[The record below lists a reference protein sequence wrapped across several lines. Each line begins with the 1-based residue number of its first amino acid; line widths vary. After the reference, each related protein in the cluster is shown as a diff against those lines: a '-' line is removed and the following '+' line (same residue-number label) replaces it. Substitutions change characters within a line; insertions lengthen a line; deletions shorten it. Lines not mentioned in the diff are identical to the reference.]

1 MPDEARLVAIA
12 DRLERPG
19 FAAVP
24 SFLGDGQVAALRQ
37 LALARHA
44 AGAFRRAAIGTGE
57 RRQVRDDLRGDEI
70 LWMPPEPTG
79 PERALLDVLESLRL
93 TLNREL
99 ALGLFELECHYALY
113 PPGKAYARHL
123 DRFATGAS
131 RVVSCILYLN
141 EGWTAADGG
150 MLRLYADEEVVDV
163 LPEGGTLVAFLSE
176 RFWHEVLPATRPRL
190 SLTGWFRRRA

>member
-1 MPDEARLVAIA
+1 MPSDARLLAIA
-12 DRLERPG
+12 DRLEQPG
-19 FAAVP
+19 LAVVP
-24 SFLGDGQVAALRQ
+24 RFLPGAQVAALRQ
-37 LALARHA
+37 VALERHA

-57 RRQVRDDLRGDEI
+57 RRQVRDEVRGDEI
-70 LWMPPEPTG
+70 LWMPAEPSAPEQ
-79 PERALLDVLESLRL
+79 ALLDLLESLRL

-123 DRFATGAS
+123 DQFAGDTS

-141 EGWTAADGG
+141 EGWTGADGG
-150 MLRLYADEEVVDV
+150 ALRLYADEGVVDV
-163 LPEGGTLVAFLSE
+163 SPEGGTLVAFLSG
-176 RFWHEVLPATRPRL
+176 RLWHEVLPATRPRL